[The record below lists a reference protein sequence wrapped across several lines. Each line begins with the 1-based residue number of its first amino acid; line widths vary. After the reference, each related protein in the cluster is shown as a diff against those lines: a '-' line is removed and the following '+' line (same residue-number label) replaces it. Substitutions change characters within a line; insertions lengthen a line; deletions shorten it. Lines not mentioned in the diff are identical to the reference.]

1 MFEEEINIEVK
12 DFPENVRTRPG
23 MYVGGVDDP
32 SVIFREIIDN
42 AFDESYAYS
51 KCNQIFIDQ
60 DYNGYHVVMDN
71 GRGLPIIMS
80 PDKPDQT
87 MADVAVSYLH
97 SGSKFTAAMAS
108 RVGQNGVGS
117 AACNALSESFI
128 VLSIITETN
137 FDKSIPDVYNLWC
150 NSGPRSKKDLYYIVA
165 YEKGYKVYEGAHRLK
180 DAEKMI
186 FGKSCPRGYTSLPTG
201 YSTIVLFKPDSELFT
216 TTKSKVPVKN
226 IQYFLLIQE
235 KFYKRKVN
243 VTVNGES
250 MAGTFTPYQ
259 YEIIKTITPADQ
271 SKNPTVSMY
280 ITFEVDPEL
289 GSRVTEGSVGGLVT
303 DTGQH
308 IQFAEYCYEEALRNE
323 YKIKHRCIFNGLKMC
338 VVILAT
344 EVVFDSQTKTR
355 LKSIS
360 KVKASD
366 FGAIIKELQ
375 KIFRTYPEYWEQHVD
390 RLNFLADSMRSLS
403 AAEKAEK
410 LISGTGTSAS
420 YKLKSELQGKFV
432 DATAGQSERF
442 ECELFVVEGDSAG
455 GSLVSGRK
463 GPKYHA
469 VLPLRGRV
477 VNTDGMNEDKM
488 LENKEMYTLFRA
500 AGLGL
505 DVSNVMSMATTPE
518 EAIELLRNNA
528 RYGKIIISTDADADG
543 SIIASSLLYTIG
555 RFAKFMID
563 LGLVYLIESPI
574 FSQDGKYF
582 FPSDPT
588 VDGEIPVG
596 LDMRKHFRRYK
607 GLGSLNPD
615 EIYDAFYDKS
625 KRRLIQ
631 VTPDGIDY
639 ARALVEDIKNRKS
652 LLISRG
658 ILTDPFE
665 LGF

>member
-186 FGKSCPRGYTSLPTG
+186 FEKSCPRGYTSLPTG
-201 YSTIVLFKPDSELFT
+201 YSTVVLFKPDSELFT

-528 RYGKIIISTDADADG
+528 RYGKIIISTDEH
-543 SIIASSLLYTIG
+543 SSC
-555 RFAKFMID
+555 
-563 LGLVYLIESPI
+563 P
-574 FSQDGKYF
+574 
-582 FPSDPT
+582 
-588 VDGEIPVG
+588 
-596 LDMRKHFRRYK
+596 
-607 GLGSLNPD
+607 
-615 EIYDAFYDKS
+615 
-625 KRRLIQ
+625 
-631 VTPDGIDY
+631 GI
-639 ARALVEDIKNRKS
+639 
-652 LLISRG
+652 
-658 ILTDPFE
+658 
-665 LGF
+665 

>member
-1 MFEEEINIEVK
+1 
-12 DFPENVRTRPG
+12 
-23 MYVGGVDDP
+23 
-32 SVIFREIIDN
+32 
-42 AFDESYAYS
+42 
-51 KCNQIFIDQ
+51 
-60 DYNGYHVVMDN
+60 
-71 GRGLPIIMS
+71 
-80 PDKPDQT
+80 

-137 FDKSIPDVYNLWC
+137 FDKSTPEVYNLWC

-165 YEKGYKVYEGAHRLK
+165 YEKGYKIYEGAHRLK

-216 TTKSKVPVKN
+216 TTKSKIPVKN

-243 VTVNGES
+243 VIVNGES

-375 KIFRTYPEYWEQHVD
+375 KIFRMYPEYWGQHVD
-390 RLNFLADSMRSLS
+390 RLNFLSDSMRSLS

-432 DATAGQSERF
+432 DATAGQNERF
-442 ECELFVVEGDSAG
+442 DCELFVVEGDSAG

-528 RYGKIIISTDADADG
+528 RYGKIIISTDEH
-543 SIIASSLLYTIG
+543 SSC
-555 RFAKFMID
+555 
-563 LGLVYLIESPI
+563 P
-574 FSQDGKYF
+574 
-582 FPSDPT
+582 
-588 VDGEIPVG
+588 
-596 LDMRKHFRRYK
+596 
-607 GLGSLNPD
+607 
-615 EIYDAFYDKS
+615 
-625 KRRLIQ
+625 
-631 VTPDGIDY
+631 GI
-639 ARALVEDIKNRKS
+639 
-652 LLISRG
+652 
-658 ILTDPFE
+658 
-665 LGF
+665 

>member
-1 MFEEEINIEVK
+1 MIEEEINIEVK

-60 DYNGYHVVMDN
+60 NYNGYHIVADN

-97 SGSKFTAAMAS
+97 SGSKFSASDAS

-128 VLSIITETN
+128 VLSVITETN
-137 FDKSIPDVYNLWC
+137 FDKSILPVYDLWTS
-150 NSGPRSKKDLYYIVA
+150 SGPRSKRDLYYVVA
-165 YEKGYKVYEGAHRLK
+165 YEDGIKVYEGAHKLK
-180 DAEKMI
+180 DLEKMI
-186 FGKSCPRGYTSLPTG
+186 FEKSCPRGYVSLPTG
-201 YSTIVLFKPDSELFT
+201 YSTLILFKPDSKLFT
-216 TTKSKVPVKN
+216 TTKSKLPLKN

-243 VTVNGES
+243 VIVNGES
-250 MAGTFTPYQ
+250 MTGSFTPYQ
-259 YEIIKTITPADQ
+259 FEIIKTIIPADT
-271 SKNPTVSMY
+271 SKNPSISMY
-280 ITFEVDPEL
+280 VTFEVDPEL
-289 GSRVTEGSVGGLVT
+289 GSRITEGSVGGLVT

-323 YKIKHRCIFNGLKMC
+323 FKIKHKCIFNGLKMC

-360 KVKASD
+360 KVKSTD
-366 FGAIIKELQ
+366 FGPIIKEIQ
-375 KIFRTYPEYWEQHVD
+375 KIFRTFPEYWCQHVD
-390 RLNFLADSMRSLS
+390 RLGFLADSMRSLS

-442 ECELFVVEGDSAG
+442 DCELFVVEGDSAG
-455 GSLVSGRK
+455 GSLVGGRK
-463 GPKYHA
+463 SSKYHA

-477 VNTDGMNEDKM
+477 VNTEGMNEDKM

-505 DVSNVMSMATTPE
+505 DVSNVMSEATSSE
-518 EAIELLRNNA
+518 EAIEILRRNA

-543 SIIASSLLYTIG
+543 SMIASSLLYTIG

-588 VDGEIPVG
+588 IDGEIPVG
-596 LDMRKHFRRYK
+596 LNMKKHFRRYK
-607 GLGSLNPD
+607 GLGSLNPN
-615 EIYDAFYDKS
+615 EIYDAFYDES

-639 ARALVEDIKNRKS
+639 ARALVEDIKNRRN
-652 LLISRG
+652 LLISKG
-658 ILTDPFE
+658 ILGDPFG